1 MADGEHDRDVHDGTG
16 LGENE
21 HDDSDEDRG
30 GVSWRQKEVRG
41 YGLPVTGDG
50 LRVTGP
56 EPGDND
62 VAEMHIINYL
72 KPNFN
77 YGKSEL
83 CTPV

>member
-1 MADGEHDRDVHDGTG
+1 MADGEHHRDVHDGTG

-30 GVSWRQKEVRG
+30 GVSWGEKEVRG
-41 YGLPVTGDG
+41 YGLPVTGPG
-50 LRVTGP
+50 
-56 EPGDND
+56 PGDND
-62 VAEMHIINYL
+62 VAEMHIINHL

>member
-30 GVSWRQKEVRG
+30 GVSWGQKEVRG
-41 YGLPVTGDG
+41 YGLPVTG
-50 LRVTGP
+50 P
-56 EPGDND
+56 EPGDKD
-62 VAEMHIINYL
+62 VAEMHIINHL